1 MKKAITCCLLVCVG
15 VLLFGLKTVGDYVEE
30 SKEIE
35 IIVEDTS
42 VQLVEPVET
51 TEEAK
56 ETQQLRVYFT
66 VIDNGYTAYLDTE
79 LQNWVYE
86 LCDEYEIE
94 GFESL
99 VVAMLYHE
107 SSFRTSIIH
116 KNDNGSCDYGI
127 AQINTCNHE
136 WLQDT
141 LGITDF
147 LDSYQSIRCGVYML
161 SEHLKDNGY
170 NVHKAL
176 VAYNMGQS
184 AVDSGVTES
193 SYSRKIVKIRKN
205 LIREERIM
213 E

>member
-1 MKKAITCCLLVCVG
+1 MKKAIVFCLLICVG
-15 VLLFGLKTVGDYVEE
+15 VLLFEVKTVDDAVEE
-30 SKEIE
+30 IKEVEE
-35 IIVEDTS
+35 ISI
-42 VQLVEPVET
+42 QLVEISEET
-51 TEEAK
+51 EV

-66 VIDNGYTAYLDTE
+66 VVDDGYTAYLDTE

-86 LCDEYEIE
+86 LCSEYEIE

-99 VVAMLYHE
+99 VVAVLYHE
-107 SSFRTSIIH
+107 SSFRTNIIH

-147 LDSYQSIRCGVYML
+147 LDPYQSIRCGVYML
-161 SEHLKDNGY
+161 SEHLKNNGY

-184 AVDSGVTES
+184 VVDSGVTES
-193 SYSRKIVKIRKN
+193 SYSRKVVEIRKN
-205 LIREERIM
+205 LIREELEM
-213 E
+213 K

>member
-1 MKKAITCCLLVCVG
+1 MKKAIVFCLLICVG
-15 VLLFGLKTVGDYVEE
+15 VLLFEVKTVDDAVEE
-30 SKEIE
+30 IKEVEE
-35 IIVEDTS
+35 ISI
-42 VQLVEPVET
+42 QLVETSEET
-51 TEEAK
+51 EV

-66 VIDNGYTAYLDTE
+66 VVDDGYTAYLDTE

-86 LCDEYEIE
+86 LCSEYEIE

-99 VVAMLYHE
+99 VVAVLYHE
-107 SSFRTSIIH
+107 SSFRTNIIH
-116 KNDNGSCDYGI
+116 ENDNGSCDYGI

-136 WLQDT
+136 RLQDT

-147 LDSYQSIRCGVYML
+147 LDPYQSIRCGVYML
-161 SEHLKDNGY
+161 SEHLKNNGY

-193 SYSRKIVKIRKN
+193 SYSRKIVEIRKN
-205 LIREERIM
+205 LIREELEVKIN